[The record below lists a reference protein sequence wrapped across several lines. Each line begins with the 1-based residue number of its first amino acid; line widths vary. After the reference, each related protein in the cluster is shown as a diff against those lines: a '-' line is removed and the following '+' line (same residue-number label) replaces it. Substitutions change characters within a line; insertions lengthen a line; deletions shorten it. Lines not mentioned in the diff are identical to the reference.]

1 MAEILFIRH
10 GQASF
15 GSDNYDQ
22 LSELGYRQAKLLGS
36 HLVQQ
41 EVEFNH
47 FYAGSLARQQQTA
60 NGVIDAYRQAGINC
74 PSLTIDPAWDELD
87 NHQQV
92 IRLLP
97 MLVDQTPKL
106 GELAKTM
113 DHDKKAFQK
122 VLRRVFQYWILDQPD
137 CPELESWPQAK
148 HRFDMALRQVMNDN
162 GKGGKAAV
170 FTSGGVIA
178 CITAL
183 VMKLGPE
190 SVYGLFEPVI
200 NASISRFI
208 HNQTDISLSSFNE
221 HQFLSAMASQQGLK
235 AIISYR

>member
-22 LSELGYRQAKLLGS
+22 LSELGYSQAKLLGS

-41 EVEFNH
+41 EIEFNH

-60 NGVIDAYRQAGINC
+60 NGVIDAYRQAGIAC

-92 IRLLP
+92 TRLLP
-97 MLVDQTPKL
+97 MLVGQQPEL
-106 GELAKTM
+106 GEFANAM
-113 DHDKKAFQK
+113 NYDKKAFQK
-122 VLRRVFQYWILDQPD
+122 ILRSVFQYWILDQPE
-137 CPELESWPQAK
+137 CSELESWPQAK
-148 HRFDMALRQVMNDN
+148 HRFDTALRRVMNNND
-162 GKGGKAAV
+162 KGGKAAV

-200 NASISRFI
+200 NASLSRFI
-208 HNQTDISLSSFNE
+208 HNQSDISLSSFNE
-221 HQFLSAMASQQGLK
+221 HQFLSSVAAQQGLQG
-235 AIISYR
+235 IISYR